1 MLNFHHLLLVFA
13 AGGRL
18 DGERPRGEQF
28 RPISFRRQTFF
39 FFLLLGGFYEF
50 FICIFALLLYL
61 IIGKCYREEE
71 AGKLVDAVAAAG
83 QCLSKRVYVHWQLLV
98 VMPSGC

>member
-1 MLNFHHLLLVFA
+1 M
-13 AGGRL
+13 
-18 DGERPRGEQF
+18 
-28 RPISFRRQTFF
+28 
-39 FFLLLGGFYEF
+39 
-50 FICIFALLLYL
+50 LLYL